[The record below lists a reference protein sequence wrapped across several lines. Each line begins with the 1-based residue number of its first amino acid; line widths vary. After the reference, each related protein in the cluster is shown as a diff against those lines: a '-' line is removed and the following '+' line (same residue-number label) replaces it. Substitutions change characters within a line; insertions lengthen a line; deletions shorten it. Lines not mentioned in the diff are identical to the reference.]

1 MLGRVM
7 AGTTRVFQWLIL
19 LALCAA
25 YLQGG
30 LVKVYDYAGAQAEMV
45 HFGLPAWFAVAV
57 ITLELGASGLILTG
71 VGRWLGAVALA
82 GFTLLASLI
91 ALRFWEL
98 PPGSERFMAT
108 NAFFEHIS
116 LVGGFL
122 FVAWH
127 DVCSRKWIRAD

>member
-1 MLGRVM
+1 MS
-7 AGTTRVFQWLIL
+7 GTTTVFHWLTL
-19 LALCAA
+19 LMLCAA

-30 LVKVYDYAGAQAEMV
+30 LVKVLNFAGAQAEMV
-45 HFGLPAWFAVAV
+45 HFGLPASFAVAV
-57 ITLELGASGLILTG
+57 VALELGASGLILSG

-127 DVCSRKWIRAD
+127 DIASRK